1 MQPIRDKD
9 FDQLFKDAFADAEVA
24 PSRDLW
30 SDIESEITPKKK
42 RIVPIYWLSAAA
54 ILLIA
59 TVGILLYQQQDTS
72 SAGKQLASNTIE
84 KTKPVVQ
91 APVVKDAV
99 TTIVAPV
106 ENITA
111 VLPVKSKAV
120 SVVAKTKVKQDVVKP
135 VEKQPIVTAPEMQKQ
150 ETMVAQVE
158 DPKKD
163 IKAQIDAAILEQP
176 KVDIVTAANL
186 TTVKTDEPVNDNEQ
200 SNKGIRNVG
209 DVVNLIVN
217 KMDKRKDKLIQFRTD
232 DDDSSLASI
241 NIGPFKIGKRTKK

>member
-9 FDQLFKDAFADAEVA
+9 FDQLFKDAFADAEVT

-30 SDIESEITPKKK
+30 SNIESEIASKKK
-42 RIVPIYWLSAAA
+42 RIISIYWLSAAA
-54 ILLIA
+54 VLLIA
-59 TVGILLYQQQDTS
+59 TIGVLIYQQQNTTS
-72 SAGKQLASNTIE
+72 GSKQLAGNTIE

-91 APVVKDAV
+91 SAVVKDTV
-99 TTIVAPV
+99 TKLVEPIENIAPV
-106 ENITA
+106 
-111 VLPVKSKAV
+111 LPIQRKAE
-120 SVVAKTKVKQDVVKP
+120 STIAKTKVKQNVVKP
-135 VEKQPIVTAPEMQKQ
+135 VEKQAIITAPQMQKQ

-176 KVDIVTAANL
+176 KADVVIAANQ
-186 TTVKTDEPVNDNEQ
+186 TTVKTDEPINDNEQ

-232 DDDSSLASI
+232 DDDSSLSSI
-241 NIGPFKIGKRTKK
+241 NIGPFKIGKRNKK